1 MRMGSVWTHWVQ
13 RSVNGLGVNALVVSV
28 KRKIQNLQGSCPLT
42 RKEVVDAEV
51 AMVSVHLGDGHQWC
65 PLTRVVRE
73 HELGHCWDLENLM
86 RLWLSKCTHKQIM

>member
-1 MRMGSVWTHWVQ
+1 MRMGSVRMGSVRTHWVQ

-42 RKEVVDAEV
+42 RKEVVDTEV
-51 AMVSVHLGDGHQWC
+51 AMVSVPLGDGHQWC

-73 HELGHCWDLENLM
+73 RELGHCWDMENLM
-86 RLWLSKCTHKQIM
+86 